1 MRHQDSFREL
11 LIACLLFTC
20 VFLMTG
26 NVAAQSQGQ
35 IREQAIALF
44 EAHNYV
50 AALPLLEKAYLA
62 DPKDTTITSRLGFAL
77 YAVGSTSEDKSVRQR
92 NWERALKILLESQA
106 NGDDSNLTQGTI
118 EFLSRGDANAVA
130 PLSNTKAAEKEL
142 KKGEDAFVRGNIEK
156 ALVSYKRALELDPK
170 LYEAALYAG
179 DMEFRLGHAAK
190 DGGSRKEHFGQA
202 GIWFAKAIAI
212 DPDRET
218 AYRYWGDSL
227 DEEGKT
233 EEARDRFIEA
243 IIAEPYSG
251 NRAYVGLS
259 QWGDRHQLSMSH
271 PRVEIP
277 AGVTSKKPGEV
288 DVTLDSSLFK
298 GEGDGSAAWIM
309 YGMIR
314 AGWMDKK
321 EGGRS
326 EKFAKAYPNETAYRN
341 SIAEELDALR
351 MVLVSVREQKK
362 DKPELKLSPSLE
374 NLMKLDEAGLLGS
387 YIFFARPNEG
397 IVRDYFAYRK
407 ANREKLKEYWL
418 KFVVRAK

>member
-1 MRHQDSFREL
+1 M
-11 LIACLLFTC
+11 
-20 VFLMTG
+20 
-26 NVAAQSQGQ
+26 
-35 IREQAIALF
+35 
-44 EAHNYV
+44 
-50 AALPLLEKAYLA
+50 
-62 DPKDTTITSRLGFAL
+62 
-77 YAVGSTSEDKSVRQR
+77 
-92 NWERALKILLESQA
+92 ES
-106 NGDDSNLTQGTI
+106 
-118 EFLSRGDANAVA
+118 LSRGDATAVV
-130 PLSNTKAAEKEL
+130 PFSDKKAAEAEIR
-142 KKGEDAFVRGNIEK
+142 KGEEAFVRGDIEK
-156 ALVSYKRALELDPK
+156 ALVAYKRALELDPK

-190 DGGSRKEHFGQA
+190 DGSNRKEHFAQA

-233 EEARDRFIEA
+233 EEARDKFIEA

-259 QWGDRHQLSMSH
+259 QWGDRHQVSLSH

-288 DVTLDSSLFK
+288 NITLDSSLFK
-298 GEGDGSAAWIM
+298 GDGDGSAAWMM
-309 YGMIR
+309 YGIVR

-321 EGGRS
+321 EGSRS
-326 EKFAKAYPNETAYRN
+326 EKFAKAYPSETAYRH
-341 SIAEELDALR
+341 SIAEEVDALR

-362 DKPELKLSPSLE
+362 EKGSIKLSPSLE
-374 NLMKLDEAGLLGS
+374 NLMKLDEAGLLEP

-418 KFVVRAK
+418 KFVVKASSSGMGIADCDRY

>member
-1 MRHQDSFREL
+1 
-11 LIACLLFTC
+11 
-20 VFLMTG
+20 MTD
-26 NVAAQSQGQ
+26 NVAGQSQEQKQ

-44 EAHNYV
+44 DADNYV

-62 DPKDTTITSRLGFAL
+62 DPQDTAITSRLGFAL

-92 NWERALKILLESQA
+92 NWERARKILLESQA

-118 EFLSRGDANAVA
+118 EFLSRGDANVVA

-156 ALVSYKRALELDPK
+156 ALVAYKRARELDPK

-190 DGGSRKEHFGQA
+190 DKSDRNEHFGQA

-233 EEARDRFIEA
+233 EEARDKFIQA

-251 NRAYVGLS
+251 SRAYVGLS
-259 QWGDRHQLSMSH
+259 QWGDRHQVSMTH

-288 DVTLDSSLFK
+288 NITLDSSLFK
-298 GEGDGSAAWIM
+298 DDADGSAAWMI

-326 EKFAKAYPNETAYRN
+326 EKFAKAYPTETAYRH
-341 SIAEELDALR
+341 SIAEEVDALR
-351 MVLVSVREQKK
+351 MVLVSLREQKK
-362 DKPELKLSPSLE
+362 EKGEIKLSPSLE
-374 NLMKLDEAGLLGS
+374 NLMKLDEAGLLAA
-387 YIFFARPNEG
+387 YIFFARPDEG

-418 KFVVRAK
+418 KFVVKAK